1 MWVFIPGAF
10 VSIVAHREDRETLI
24 VRARR
29 REDLDKFFGVLGV
42 GLGWEV
48 PEIFETSRADYPFRV
63 YAPRD
68 RVVEAMELHTAQIAY
83 DNFKAAPANAKRQ
96 GMLHRVW
103 VAVRDWGAGVP
114 ASFDAEDA
122 ELLARD

>member
-10 VSIVAHREDRETLI
+10 VSIVAHRDRPDDLL
-24 VRARR
+24 VRAHR
-29 REDLDKFFGVLGV
+29 REDLARFYGTRHMPRIIALDD
-42 GLGWEV
+42 
-48 PEIFETSRADYPFRV
+48 ADYPFRV
-63 YAPRD
+63 LECRE
-68 RVVEAMELHTAQIAY
+68 VVSSLVARHAQSIAY
-83 DNFKAAPANAKRQ
+83 DNFKAAPPNAKRQ

-103 VAVRDWGAGVP
+103 AAVRDWGAGRP

>member
-1 MWVFIPGAF
+1 MWIFIPGAF
-10 VSIVAHREDRETLI
+10 VSIVEHRDDPNRVL

-29 REDLDKFFGVLGV
+29 REDLARFFLDRR
-42 GLGWEV
+42 V
-48 PEIFETSRADYPFRV
+48 PPIIALDDADYPFRV
-63 YAPRD
+63 TEL
-68 RVVEAMELHTAQIAY
+68 RVVVSSLVEQHAYAIDY
-83 DNFKAAPANAKRQ
+83 DNFKAAPPNAKRQ

-103 VAVRDWGAGVP
+103 AAVRDWGAGRP